1 MPLQGS
7 PQPLVQLLDILDELP
22 DLPTTLQQ
30 VLRLLIDEMGC
41 QGGVIFII
49 DKKPVNSFRWFSDS
63 IPATWQNWILTN
75 DSILHQTAAHAVQN
89 GGQAPADLSIGLAGG
104 IVFAVN
110 HINNGGV
117 LFYHP
122 TEIALPLKSLRQLA
136 RVIALFISRSH
147 SLFANAELYNANF
160 CDLVTTAQ
168 NIYLG
173 LQEIQMRV
181 ADGIQ
186 HLVEPDGI
194 NMFLY
199 YPEKDHLVEKT
210 LCNPATGRVQQSVSF
225 LKPSLLEKCLKEK
238 RTYIIDDLTQSSVFK
253 LDIDGIEDVDAATAM
268 CIPMVVNNEAVGAV
282 ELLFTQ
288 LPEIPEYRHNMLTSI
303 VSTLGFSIVNT
314 RHIQQLRIAN
324 ADVEANRWEII
335 RSRNILRALFDSL
348 PFSIYI
354 IDRTSK
360 IAAINI
366 SRANRVGIHPVQ
378 LVGKKCYEAL
388 YNRNETCPGC
398 LVNETLF
405 TGVNTSRQ
413 NRIWVDDQPVEWE
426 INTFAVLN
434 DNNQPGQ
441 AIIIEQDVTEKRR
454 LEANLIQS
462 EKLAAVGQLAAG
474 VVHEINNPLT
484 AIIANAQILARE
496 LADDPDKLESVKL
509 IELAGGRASQVVQ
522 SLLGFARKENYDFKP
537 TDLNDTIQNAIKL
550 LQHKLVAQSVPLK
563 QDLAE
568 DMPMIQGSRD
578 HLEGVWVNLII
589 NALDAM
595 KGQEGKLALSSRFV
609 NNEFRVTIAD
619 NGQGIPPEKISHIF
633 EPFYTT
639 KGFNQG
645 TGLGLSICHR
655 IVKNHGGYITVDSQI
670 GLGTKFT
677 IVLPGSNRSS

>member
-1 MPLQGS
+1 MPLKGS
-7 PQPLVQLLDILDELP
+7 PQTFEQLLNILDETP
-22 DLPTTLQQ
+22 DLQSSMQQ
-30 VLRLLIDEMGC
+30 VLRLLIEEVGC
-41 QGGVIFII
+41 QGGVIFIN
-49 DKKPVNSFRWFSDS
+49 DKKPDNRYIWIPDS
-63 IPATWQNWILTN
+63 IPTEWRDWIFSN
-75 DSILHQTAAHAVQN
+75 DSVLHETASRMSQN
-89 GGQAPADLSIGLAGG
+89 GGQAAAELSIGLAGG
-104 IVFAVN
+104 LVFADHHVN
-110 HINNGGV
+110 KGGV

-122 TEIALPLKSLRQLA
+122 SEISLPLNRLQPLTRLIALLIA
-136 RVIALFISRSH
+136 RAPTF
-147 SLFANAELYNANF
+147 FADNDLYSANF

-186 HLVEPDGI
+186 HLVDPDGI

-210 LCNPATGRVQQSVSF
+210 LCNPSSGRVQQSVAF

-238 RTYIIDDLTQSSVFK
+238 KTFCIENLTQSSVFN
-253 LDIDGIEDVDAATAM
+253 LDIDGIEDVDSNVAI
-268 CIPMVVNNEAVGAV
+268 CIPMIVNNEAVGAV
-282 ELLFTQ
+282 ELLFSEP
-288 LPEIPEYRHNMLTSI
+288 PEIPEYRQNMLTAI
-303 VSTLGFSIVNT
+303 VTTLGFSIINT

-388 YNRNETCPGC
+388 YNRSETCPGC

-405 TGVNTSRQ
+405 TGVNTNRH
-413 NRIWVDDQPVEWE
+413 NRIWVDDQPIEWE

-441 AIIIEQDVTEKRR
+441 AILMEQDVTEQRR

-484 AIIANAQILARE
+484 AIIANAQILSRE
-496 LADDPDKLESVKL
+496 LTDDPDKLESVKL
-509 IELAGGRASQVVQ
+509 IELAGVRASQVVQ
-522 SLLGFARKENYDFKP
+522 NLLGFARKENYDFKP
-537 TDLNDTIQNAIKL
+537 TNLNETIQNALKL

-568 DMPMIQGSRD
+568 DMPLILGSRD

-595 KGQEGKLALSSRFV
+595 KGQEGKLVVTSRFA
-609 NNEFRVTIAD
+609 NNEFRITIAD
-619 NGQGIPPEKISHIF
+619 NGQGIPPEKISRIF

-677 IVLPGSNRSS
+677 IVLPGNNRSS